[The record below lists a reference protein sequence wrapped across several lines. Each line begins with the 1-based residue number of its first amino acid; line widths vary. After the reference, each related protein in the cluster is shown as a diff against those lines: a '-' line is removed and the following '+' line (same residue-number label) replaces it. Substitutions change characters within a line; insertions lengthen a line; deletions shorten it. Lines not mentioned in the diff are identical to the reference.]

1 MSIEK
6 RRILTQ
12 DEKEQLLQ
20 TNKNCYI
27 CQSTLEGYEPT
38 EIQFDHIYN
47 YADGYQQENSNF
59 APVHSSKDERKLNCH
74 TTNNRQSPLDTI
86 LKVKHRTLKIT

>member
-38 EIQFDHIYN
+38 EIQCMC
-47 YADGYQQENSNF
+47 SNQF
-59 APVHSSKDERKLNCH
+59 GLFM
-74 TTNNRQSPLDTI
+74 
-86 LKVKHRTLKIT
+86 LKNLRHFLF